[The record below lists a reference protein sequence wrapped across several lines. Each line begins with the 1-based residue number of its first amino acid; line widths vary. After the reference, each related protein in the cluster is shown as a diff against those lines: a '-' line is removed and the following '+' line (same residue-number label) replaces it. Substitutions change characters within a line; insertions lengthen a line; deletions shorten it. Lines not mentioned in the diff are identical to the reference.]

1 MKKIALNKQTK
12 NNLITYAIVV
22 AAYIIVQILIAAGA
36 LSYHLQGMLVSVCTY
51 IIMAISLNL
60 TVGILGELSLG
71 HAGFMCVGAFLGAIF
86 SIAMKDVI
94 TFSPLRF
101 LLALIIGAVSAGII
115 GFLIGMPVLRLKGD
129 YLAIVTLA
137 FGEIIKN
144 LFNILFLGVDENGV
158 HMSTKDTIS
167 LGLSDSGTVIVKGA
181 QGVTGMPQDANF
193 TIGAILIL
201 LTLFIVL
208 HLIQSRD
215 GRAIMSIR
223 DNQIAAES
231 VGIHVSKYKLM
242 AFTISAALAGMAGA
256 FYVHSYG
263 NMSSSVF
270 DYNLSIMILVFVVLG
285 GIGSIRGSIIA
296 ATVLTLLPELLR
308 FMSQYRMLV
317 YAIVLIIMM
326 LFNWSPK
333 AQNWKK
339 KMLAKFQFPL
349 LKQVA
354 KTAEDVAEIKQD
366 VADIKKTKEAK

>member
-1 MKKIALNKQTK
+1 MKKLALNKQTK

-86 SIAMKDVI
+86 SISMKDVI

-181 QGVTGMPQDANF
+181 QGVTGMPQDASF

-231 VGIHVSKYKLM
+231 VGIHVSKYKLI

-296 ATVLTLLPELLR
+296 ATVLTLRPELLR

-339 KMLAKFQFPL
+339 KMLAKFHFP
-349 LKQVA
+349 
-354 KTAEDVAEIKQD
+354 ER
-366 VADIKKTKEAK
+366 KEAK